1 MWIFLNDAFLSMVAH
16 RTKPGVLMVRARV
29 RGDIERV
36 FSGAKVSRTPDADY
50 LYRAE
55 IPVRDAAEAIERAV
69 CRITYPNFKN
79 SVRDT
84 ARHCA
89 YGEVWGVM
97 YTYQRR
103 EAAAE
108 PPNLLAPGELPLE
121 PGSRFWL
128 RSGLEVEVEQLGPRT
143 DFRGTPFVRLRYVSS
158 GRRYV
163 LTWRQAKSRLRD
175 AVFLGPRALAD
186 EPA

>member
-1 MWIFLNDAFLSMVAH
+1 VAH
-16 RTKPGVLMVRARV
+16 ALAR
-29 RGDIERV
+29 RV
-36 FSGAKVSRTPDADY
+36 EG
-50 LYRAE
+50 
-55 IPVRDAAEAIERAV
+55 IG
-69 CRITYPNFKN
+69 YPNFKD

-84 ARHCA
+84 GRHCA

-97 YTYQRR
+97 YTYQQQ

-108 PPNLLAPGELPLE
+108 PPHLLAPGELPLE
-121 PGSRFWL
+121 PGNRFWL
-128 RSGLEVEVEQLGPRT
+128 RSGLEAEVEQLGPRT
-143 DFRGTPFVRLRYVSS
+143 DLRGTPYVRLRYVSS